1 MLLSPIN
8 RLIWIKYAKS
18 KSALFAKSTLG
29 TRVECP
35 LSAKSDIRH
44 SFGYF
49 RYARCGVMVAA
60 RLVEMPEMTKQTSA
74 MSQITPLPMMA
85 PTSAG
90 LSQMTTPLRCPSK
103 CPQKA
108 AFMTPNT

>member
-1 MLLSPIN
+1 
-8 RLIWIKYAKS
+8 
-18 KSALFAKSTLG
+18 
-29 TRVECP
+29 
-35 LSAKSDIRH
+35 
-44 SFGYF
+44 
-49 RYARCGVMVAA
+49 MVAA

-74 MSQITPLPMMA
+74 MRQITPLPIMA

-108 AFMTPNT
+108 AFMTPNDIGPCDDESRTPSMRQCVLVDRAILHDDQEVFVRIFDELDVL

>member
-1 MLLSPIN
+1 
-8 RLIWIKYAKS
+8 
-18 KSALFAKSTLG
+18 
-29 TRVECP
+29 
-35 LSAKSDIRH
+35 
-44 SFGYF
+44 
-49 RYARCGVMVAA
+49 
-60 RLVEMPEMTKQTSA
+60 
-74 MSQITPLPMMA
+74 MMA